1 MPYLGLSC
9 FHENETNEA
18 VNWSDFS
25 EKALRNRLL
34 ALLYGDLV
42 RLKRALIIG

>member
-1 MPYLGLSC
+1 MAYLGLGC
-9 FHENETNEA
+9 FNENETNEA

-25 EKALRNRLL
+25 EKAFRNRLL

-42 RLKRALIIG
+42 RLKCVLIIG